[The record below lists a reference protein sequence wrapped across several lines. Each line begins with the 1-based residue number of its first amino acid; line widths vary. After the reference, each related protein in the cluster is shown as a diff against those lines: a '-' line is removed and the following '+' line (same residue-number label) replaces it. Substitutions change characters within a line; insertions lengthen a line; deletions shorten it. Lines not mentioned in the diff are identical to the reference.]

1 MRFVS
6 AFAPS
11 LRTIHTRRTIAGAS
25 ALLGLVG
32 LACVGT
38 STTAR
43 AQSLNGQAVTVTL
56 NGPAQT
62 TVNRNLGTQTVTPTG
77 VDFSYFGAVTITVT
91 PNQVVFTNN
100 PGNTV
105 VYGAVPFVGFQ
116 IAQTGALPAA
126 FTSVT
131 LDAASNVSGFDASRI
146 SFDSTNIF
154 ANFQGLRTTSGQN
167 VTLNLGFAP
176 AAAAVPEPSE
186 WLAMGMATASIGG
199 LMVRARRRKAVKSS
213 VTPVA

>member
-11 LRTIHTRRTIAGAS
+11 LRTIAGAS
-25 ALLGLVG
+25 ALLGLVGLVG

-43 AQSLNGQAVTVTL
+43 AQSLDGQAVTVTQ
-56 NGPAQT
+56 NAYTPT
-62 TVNRNLGTQTVTPTG
+62 TIFRNLGTQTVTPTG
-77 VDFSYFGAVTITVT
+77 VDFSAVLGAITITVT
-91 PNQVVFTNN
+91 PNQVVFTTR
-100 PGNTV
+100 PGSTV
-105 VYGAVPFVGFQ
+105 EYTAAPFNGFQ
-116 IAQTGALPAA
+116 IAQTGALPAS

-131 LDAASNVSGFDASRI
+131 LDAASNVNGFDASRI

-154 ANFQGLRTTSGQN
+154 VNFQGLRALSDQS

-176 AAAAVPEPSE
+176 AVAAVPEPSE
-186 WLAMGMATASIGG
+186 WLAMCMAGTSVMG
-199 LMVRARRRKAVKSS
+199 LMVRARRRKSTKSS
-213 VTPVA
+213 AAA